1 MKKIISFHKVDDEY
15 KQIGN
20 VAASISWRVTLLMLV
35 VITTYYFF
43 KDGAIPPLIQGIVD
57 VQLVS
62 YAGAYYFIAK
72 KKDRL
77 TT

>member
-1 MKKIISFHKVDDEY
+1 MKKISFHKGDDEY
-15 KQIGN
+15 KQIGY

-62 YAGAYYFIAK
+62 YAGAFLLESNK
-72 KKDRL
+72 
-77 TT
+77 